1 MFNKSFAIA
10 TLVFALFTSV
20 VRADEIADAKKTAD
34 LNWAKGVAADFLAA
48 AVSGQDEQA
57 ATLVDP
63 SLKAAFGK
71 DSDAQ
76 FRDWLNN
83 TFAIYGYG
91 ESAFESE
98 EIAPDRDEVVLK
110 GYFKDTKPARTF
122 SIRVVK
128 NKDSGMWRVNYCR
141 VSGR

>member
-1 MFNKSFAIA
+1 MIKNSLASAALILA
-10 TLVFALFTSV
+10 LVASS
-20 VRADEIADAKKTAD
+20 VRADETAD
-34 LNWAKGVAADFLAA
+34 KKSAEKKAAELNWAKGVAADFLAA

-57 ATLVDP
+57 ATLVDA

-71 DSDAQ
+71 DSDHQ

-98 EIAPDRDEVVLK
+98 EICA
-110 GYFKDTKPARTF
+110 
-122 SIRVVK
+122 
-128 NKDSGMWRVNYCR
+128 
-141 VSGR
+141 

>member
-1 MFNKSFAIA
+1 MNKNSLASA
-10 TLVFALFTSV
+10 ALLFALFASP
-20 VRADEIADAKKTAD
+20 VRADEDDAKKTAE
-34 LNWAKGVAADFLAA
+34 LNWAKGVASDFLTA

-57 ATLVDP
+57 ATLVDA

-110 GYFKDTKPARTF
+110 GYFKETKPARTF
-122 SIRVVK
+122 SIRVIK